1 MIAYLEGKLLKK
13 EPDRIVLLTQQ
24 IGYEVFLPAVVRE
37 SLESKQVGDNI
48 ALYIYH
54 YQTERQPK
62 SILIGFNREIERD
75 FFRAFITVEDIG
87 PLKAAKALH
96 LSVGQIARAIEE
108 RDLGTLKRLKG
119 IGSRTAKKILATLEG
134 KMGKFALICDSGRTE
149 PRPIEDF
156 VQQVQEIL
164 VNQLGHKLSESK
176 KMIAAALDRNTDIAS
191 AEALFEEVYRGE
203 IAK

>member
-13 EPDRIVLLTQQ
+13 EPDSIVLLVQQ
-24 IGYEVFLPAVVRE
+24 IGYEIFLPAVVRE
-37 SLESKQVGDNI
+37 SLESKQIGDNI

-62 SILIGFNREIERD
+62 AILIGFNREIERD

-87 PLKAAKALH
+87 PLKAVKALH
-96 LSVGQIARAIEE
+96 LSVRQIARAIEE
-108 RDLGTLKRLKG
+108 RDLGTLRRLKG

-134 KMGKFALICDSGRTE
+134 KMGKFALILESGRTE

-164 VNQLGHKLSESK
+164 VNQLGHKPSESK
-176 KMIAAALDRNTDIAS
+176 KMITAALDRNADIAS